1 MTAPDT
7 AESLIAAALPLVPI
21 AARKF
26 PRLPPGINVEDLE
39 SAGHEALV
47 EAAARFDPA
56 CGVPW
61 KNFAYKGLK
70 LVMQNAVRDQ
80 RRRAAAAL
88 QPVVDGEELPPPRD
102 PRAADPGEAAAAREL
117 VRRPRRS
124 LSARSLG
131 EALPDPAAVADQV
144 TRLRAAMF
152 GAVSEADVADVMQS
166 VVAKAKGGNMG
177 AAKLL
182 VDLLGPGRSG
192 VTVNQQAVVIRT
204 GDLD

>member
-1 MTAPDT
+1 MSTAARD
-7 AESLIAAALPLVPI
+7 SLIEQALPLVPI

-39 SAGHEALV
+39 SAGNEALV
-47 EAAARFDPA
+47 EAAARYDPA
-56 CGVPW
+56 GGVPW
-61 KNFAYKGLK
+61 KNFAYAGLK
-70 LVMQNAVRDQ
+70 RAMQNAVRSQ
-80 RRRAAAAL
+80 RRHPTAAL
-88 QPVVDGEELPPPRD
+88 QPVHEGEELPPPRD
-102 PRAADPGEAAAAREL
+102 PKAADPGDTAAAREL
-117 VRRPRRS
+117 VRRPRQR

-131 EALPDPAAVADQV
+131 AVLPGPAAVADQV

>member
-1 MTAPDT
+1 MNTQARD
-7 AESLIAAALPLVPI
+7 ALIEQAMPLVPI

-26 PRLPPGINVEDLE
+26 PRLPPGINAEDLE
-39 SAGHEALV
+39 SAGNEALL
-47 EAAARFDPA
+47 EAAARYDPA

-61 KNFAYKGLK
+61 KNFAYTGLK
-70 LVMQNAVRDQ
+70 RAMQNAVRAQ
-80 RRRAAAAL
+80 RRHPTAAL
-88 QPVVDGEELPPPRD
+88 QPVHDGEELPPPRD

-117 VRRPRRS
+117 VRRPRQR

-131 EALPDPAAVADQV
+131 EVLPSPAAVADQV

>member
-1 MTAPDT
+1 MTAVRD
-7 AESLIAAALPLVPI
+7 ELIGQALPLVPI

-39 SAGHEALV
+39 SAGNDALV

-70 LVMQNAVRDQ
+70 LVMQNVIREQ
-80 RRRAAAAL
+80 RRRAASAL
-88 QPVVDGEELPPPRD
+88 QPVVDGQDLPPPRD
-102 PRAADPGEAAAAREL
+102 PRAADPADAAAAREL
-117 VRRPRRS
+117 VGRPRRR
-124 LSARSLG
+124 LSAQALG
-131 EALPDPAAVADQV
+131 EALPSPAEVADQV

-152 GAVSEADVADVMQS
+152 GAVSERDVADVMQS

-192 VTVNQQAVVIRT
+192 VTVNQQVVAIRT